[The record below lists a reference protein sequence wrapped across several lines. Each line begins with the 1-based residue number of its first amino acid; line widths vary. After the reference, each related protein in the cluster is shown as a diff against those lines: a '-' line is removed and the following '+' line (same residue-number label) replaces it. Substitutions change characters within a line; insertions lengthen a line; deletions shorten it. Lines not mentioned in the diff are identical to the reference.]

1 VERAQALERRAGL
14 AQADALAD
22 EFGEVDLLLDLSC
35 YAD

>member
-22 EFGEVDLLLDLSC
+22 QLGQIQFLLDFSC